1 VAERPPADS
10 VPRRSAAED
19 AAERITELIASGEFP
34 PGARLPP
41 ERDLC
46 LRLTVSRPTLRE
58 AIRALGAMGVLQ
70 SRQGAGTY
78 VTDLAPLTLSG
89 PLRFMIG
96 LNPRSLVELADVRR
110 LLESGAAELAA
121 GTIEPAQLD
130 ELRAVIEEL
139 RSEPVTPARMA
150 ELDARFHRVIHV
162 AARNDLLLALL
173 DGMGSLAERSRR
185 ITGRE
190 PRLRRTTMAAHERI
204 YHALAARD
212 PAAARLA
219 MLDHLSE
226 VRDVIQKALDTTA
239 TPTYEG

>member
-1 VAERPPADS
+1 VADPTPAHS
-10 VPRRSAAED
+10 VPRRSAAEET
-19 AAERITELIASGEFP
+19 AERITELISGGEFP

-121 GTIEPAQLD
+121 ATITAEQLED
-130 ELRAVIEEL
+130 LRAVIDQL
-139 RSEPVTPARMA
+139 RSEPVTPATICCSRCSTGW
-150 ELDARFHRVIHV
+150 ARSPSARGGSPAASRSCC
-162 AARNDLLLALL
+162 AAR
-173 DGMGSLAERSRR
+173 
-185 ITGRE
+185 
-190 PRLRRTTMAAHERI
+190 
-204 YHALAARD
+204 
-212 PAAARLA
+212 
-219 MLDHLSE
+219 
-226 VRDVIQKALDTTA
+226 
-239 TPTYEG
+239 